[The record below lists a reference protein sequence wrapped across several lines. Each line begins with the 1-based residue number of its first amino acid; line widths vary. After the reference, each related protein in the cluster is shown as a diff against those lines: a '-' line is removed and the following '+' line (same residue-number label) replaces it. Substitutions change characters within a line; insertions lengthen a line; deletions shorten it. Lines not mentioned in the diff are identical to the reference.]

1 MDFAKSERLAV
12 FIDGPEL
19 RATVGGMGID
29 VDFKKVLNFF
39 QGIAQLVKIQ
49 FYHIDRED
57 EEEASLRPLTDWL
70 DYNGYSTVACSGRE
84 PGSPGR
90 RSNKNFL
97 NVRMTVD
104 ALEIAP
110 LVDHIVIFSGDA
122 VLGPLVDALKWRGR
136 RVSVV
141 STLQLRP
148 PMIADEL
155 RRKADQF
162 IDIAD
167 IIEFVAKD
175 VVASPVVKKRR
186 AKPQTRKA
194 DQAAG
199 GMDPAAPD
207 R

>member
-1 MDFAKSERLAV
+1 MNFAKTERLAV

-29 VDFKKVLNFF
+29 VDFKKVLEFF
-39 QGIAQLVKIQ
+39 QGIGQLVRMQ
-49 FYHIDRED
+49 FYHIDRDD

-70 DYNGYSTVACSGRE
+70 EYNGFSTIACSGRE
-84 PGSPGR
+84 NESVGR

-97 NVRMTVD
+97 NVRMAVD
-104 ALEIAP
+104 ALEMAP
-110 LVDHIVIFSGDA
+110 LVDHIVLFSGDA
-122 VLGPLVDALKWRGR
+122 VLAPLVDALQWRGR

-167 IIEFVAKD
+167 IAEHIAKD
-175 VVASPVVKKRR
+175 SAPGEVKK
-186 AKPQTRKA
+186 AKTRKSPRKA
-194 DQAAG
+194 KQEVG
-199 GMDPAAPD
+199 E

>member
-29 VDFKKVLNFF
+29 VDFKKVLTFF

-57 EEEASLRPLTDWL
+57 EEEASLKPLTDWL
-70 DYNGYSTVACSGRE
+70 EYNGYSTVACAGCE
-84 PGSPGR
+84 TGIAGR

-110 LVDHIVIFSGDA
+110 LVDHIVLFSGDA
-122 VLGPLVDALKWRGR
+122 VLSPLVEALKWRGR
-136 RVSVV
+136 RVSVI

-167 IIEFVAKD
+167 IVEHIAKD
-175 VVASPVVKKRR
+175 APAGATKRR
-186 AKPQTRKA
+186 RSRAQSGEAKKIKQQDT
-194 DQAAG
+194 AG
-199 GMDPAAPD
+199 H
-207 R
+207 

>member
-1 MDFAKSERLAV
+1 MNFAKTERLAV

-19 RATVGGMGID
+19 RATVGGMGLDI
-29 VDFKKVLNFF
+29 DFKKILGFF
-39 QGIAQLVKIQ
+39 QGIAHLVRIQ
-49 FYHIDRED
+49 FYHIDRDD

-70 DYNGYSTVACSGRE
+70 EYNGYSTVACSGRE
-84 PGSPGR
+84 NESSGR

-97 NVRMTVD
+97 NVRMAVD

-110 LVDHIVIFSGDA
+110 LVDHIVLFSGDA
-122 VLGPLVDALKWRGR
+122 VLSPLVDALKWRGR

-167 IIEFVAKD
+167 IAEHVAKD
-175 VVASPVVKKRR
+175 MGSVKPKKVR
-186 AKPQTRKA
+186 AQR
-194 DQAAG
+194 
-199 GMDPAAPD
+199 APSKSKQD
-207 R
+207 INEQ